1 MADEVTEIK
10 VEETAAEPVATVEP
24 APEAIAEEVPVDTEA
39 VKAVKLVKGDVV
51 FELTDPV
58 QISAFIN
65 QGYEVEG

>member
-10 VEETAAEPVATVEP
+10 VEETAAEPVAKVES
-24 APEAIAEEVPVDTEA
+24 APEAIVEEVTADAEA
-39 VKAVKLVKGDVV
+39 VKAVKLVKDSVV

>member
-10 VEETAAEPVATVEP
+10 VEETAAEPVATVES
-24 APEAIAEEVPVDTEA
+24 APEAIAEEVPADTEA

-51 FELTDPV
+51 FELKDPV

-65 QGYEVEG
+65 QGYEVKG

>member
-10 VEETAAEPVATVEP
+10 AEKTASKPVAKVEP
-24 APEAIAEEVPVDTEA
+24 APEAIAEEVPVDEDA
-39 VKAVKLVKGDVV
+39 VKTVKLVKDNVV

-65 QGYEVEG
+65 QGYEVKG

>member
-10 VEETAAEPVATVEP
+10 VEETTAEPVAKVEP
-24 APEAIAEEVPVDTEA
+24 APEAIAEEVTVDTEA
-39 VKAVKLVKGDVV
+39 VKAVKLVKDKVV

>member
-39 VKAVKLVKGDVV
+39 VKAVKLVKDKVV

-65 QGYEVEG
+65 QGYEVKG

>member
-10 VEETAAEPVATVEP
+10 VEETTAEPVAKVEP
-24 APEAIAEEVPVDTEA
+24 APEAIAEEVPVDTEV
-39 VKAVKLVKGDVV
+39 VKDVKLVKGDVV

-65 QGYEVEG
+65 QGYEVKG

>member
-10 VEETAAEPVATVEP
+10 VEETTTEPVAKVEP

-39 VKAVKLVKGDVV
+39 VKAVKLVKDKVV

>member
-10 VEETAAEPVATVEP
+10 VEETAAEPVAKVEL
-24 APEAIAEEVPVDTEA
+24 APEAIVEEVTADAE
-39 VKAVKLVKGDVV
+39 AVKLVKDDVV

-65 QGYEVEG
+65 QGYEVKG

>member
-10 VEETAAEPVATVEP
+10 AEETTAEPVATVEP
-24 APEAIAEEVPVDTEA
+24 APEAIAEEVPADTE
-39 VKAVKLVKGDVV
+39 AVKLVKGDVV

-65 QGYEVEG
+65 QGYEVKG

>member
-10 VEETAAEPVATVEP
+10 VEETAAEPVAKVEP
-24 APEAIAEEVPVDTEA
+24 APEAIVEEVTADAEA
-39 VKAVKLVKGDVV
+39 VKAVKLVKDDVV

-65 QGYEVEG
+65 QGYEVKG

>member
-10 VEETAAEPVATVEP
+10 AEETTAEPVAKVEP
-24 APEAIAEEVPVDTEA
+24 APEAIAENVTVDTEA
-39 VKAVKLVKGDVV
+39 VKAVKLVKGKVV

>member
-1 MADEVTEIK
+1 MTDEVTEIK
-10 VEETAAEPVATVEP
+10 AEETTAEQVAKVES

-39 VKAVKLVKGDVV
+39 VKAVKLVKGKVV

>member
-10 VEETAAEPVATVEP
+10 VEETTAEPVAKVEP
-24 APEAIAEEVPVDTEA
+24 APEAIAEEVPADTE
-39 VKAVKLVKGDVV
+39 AVKLVKGDVV

-65 QGYEVEG
+65 QGYEVKG

>member
-24 APEAIAEEVPVDTEA
+24 APEVIAEEVPSDTEA

-65 QGYEVEG
+65 QGYEVKG

>member
-10 VEETAAEPVATVEP
+10 VEETAAELVAKVEP
-24 APEAIAEEVPVDTEA
+24 APEAIAEEVPVNTEA
-39 VKAVKLVKGDVV
+39 VKAVKLVKDKVV

-65 QGYEVEG
+65 QGYEVKG

>member
-10 VEETAAEPVATVEP
+10 VEETAEEPVAKVGP

-39 VKAVKLVKGDVV
+39 VKAVKLVKDDVV

-65 QGYEVEG
+65 QGYEVKG

>member
-10 VEETAAEPVATVEP
+10 VEETAAEPVATVES
-24 APEAIAEEVPVDTEA
+24 APEAIAEEVPADTEV

-65 QGYEVEG
+65 QGYEVKG

>member
-1 MADEVTEIK
+1 MADEATEIK
-10 VEETAAEPVATVEP
+10 VEETAAEPVAKVEP
-24 APEAIAEEVPVDTEA
+24 ALEAIAEEVPVDTEA
-39 VKAVKLVKGDVV
+39 VKAIKLVKGKVV

>member
-10 VEETAAEPVATVEP
+10 VEETTAEPVAKVEP
-24 APEAIAEEVPVDTEA
+24 APAAIAEEVPVDTEV
-39 VKAVKLVKGDVV
+39 VKAVKLVKGKVV

>member
-10 VEETAAEPVATVEP
+10 EEKTASKSVATVDP
-24 APEAIAEEVPVDTEA
+24 APEAIAEEVPVDEEA
-39 VKAVKLVKGDVV
+39 VKAVKLVKDNVV

-65 QGYEVEG
+65 QGYEVKG

>member
-24 APEAIAEEVPVDTEA
+24 KA
-39 VKAVKLVKGDVV
+39 VKVVKLVKDGVV

>member
-10 VEETAAEPVATVEP
+10 VEKTTAEPVAKVEP
-24 APEAIAEEVPVDTEA
+24 APEAIAEEVTVDTEA
-39 VKAVKLVKGDVV
+39 VKAVKLVKDNVV

-65 QGYEVEG
+65 QGYEVKG

>member
-24 APEAIAEEVPVDTEA
+24 APEVIAEEVPADTEA

-65 QGYEVEG
+65 QGYEVKG

>member
-10 VEETAAEPVATVEP
+10 VEETAAEPVAKVEP
-24 APEAIAEEVPVDTEA
+24 APEAIVEEVPADTE
-39 VKAVKLVKGDVV
+39 AVKLVKGDVV

-65 QGYEVEG
+65 QGYEVKG

>member
-10 VEETAAEPVATVEP
+10 AEETTAEPVAKVEP
-24 APEAIAEEVPVDTEA
+24 APGAIAEEVPVDTEA
-39 VKAVKLVKGDVV
+39 VKAVKLVKGKVA

>member
-10 VEETAAEPVATVEP
+10 VEETTTEPVAKVEP
-24 APEAIAEEVPVDTEA
+24 ALEAIAEEVTVDTEA
-39 VKAVKLVKGDVV
+39 VKAVKLVKDKVV

>member
-10 VEETAAEPVATVEP
+10 VEEDAAEPVTKVEP
-24 APEAIAEEVPVDTEA
+24 APEAIAEEVTVDTEA
-39 VKAVKLVKGDVV
+39 VKAVKLVKGNVV

-65 QGYEVEG
+65 QGYEVKG

>member
-10 VEETAAEPVATVEP
+10 VEETAAEPVAKVEP
-24 APEAIAEEVPVDTEA
+24 APEAIAKEVPVNTEA
-39 VKAVKLVKGDVV
+39 VKAVKLVKDKVV

>member
-10 VEETAAEPVATVEP
+10 VEATAAEPVAKVEP
-24 APEAIAEEVPVDTEA
+24 AQEAIVEEVPVDTEA

-65 QGYEVEG
+65 QGYEVKG

>member
-10 VEETAAEPVATVEP
+10 VEETAAEPVAKVES
-24 APEAIAEEVPVDTEA
+24 APEAIVEEVPVDTEA

-65 QGYEVEG
+65 QGYEVKG

>member
-10 VEETAAEPVATVEP
+10 EEKTASKSVATVDP
-24 APEAIAEEVPVDTEA
+24 APETIAEEVPVDEEA
-39 VKAVKLVKGDVV
+39 VKAVKLVKDNVV

-65 QGYEVEG
+65 QGYEVKG